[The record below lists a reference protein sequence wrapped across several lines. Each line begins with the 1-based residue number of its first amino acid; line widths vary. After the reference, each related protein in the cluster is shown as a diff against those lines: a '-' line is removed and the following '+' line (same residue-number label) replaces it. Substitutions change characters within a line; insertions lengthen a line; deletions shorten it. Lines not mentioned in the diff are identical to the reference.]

1 MAPRNSKTTSRA
13 SPRVNRDTVVGIVG
27 SSLLVAAMV
36 VVFVYERANA
46 EALDDEGEG
55 DLTAAIA
62 QSKLSGTVNV
72 GSSDTKT
79 DNITAVGP
87 SNVTFTLTWTASQG
101 SDTLRFTVTPP
112 SGSDLAPMTSSAEND
127 GSISLRVTVPAN
139 HESQGLWSVKVDF
152 TAATADPL
160 PGGIPPPAGGMTDS
174 SVSYSV
180 AVAFA

>member
-1 MAPRNSKTTSRA
+1 M
-13 SPRVNRDTVVGIVG
+13 VGIVG

-46 EALDDEGEG
+46 QGLEDDE
-55 DLTAAIA
+55 DLAASIA
-62 QSKLSGTVNV
+62 QSTLSGTVNV

-101 SDTLRFTVTPP
+101 SDTLRLTVTPP
-112 SGSDLAPMTSSAEND
+112 SGSGLAPMTSTAEDD
-127 GSISLRVTVPAN
+127 GSISLRITVHAE